1 MRPQRVYS
9 KPTHRFKPHPSMHAW
24 GKLYL
29 GYQLCLDDV
38 AELDRHS
45 RHTSR
50 AASYATRVW
59 VRVVLVLS
67 VTHARQFKRNRVTTT
82 TSRNGCQNG
91 TPRRQLHYPT
101 RQPSGGHPPRTRQ
114 GILRLLEPP
123 NSHSTWQRNP
133 FQRLHVKI
141 VIIDPYC
148 EA

>member
-1 MRPQRVYS
+1 V
-9 KPTHRFKPHPSMHAW
+9 T
-24 GKLYL
+24 
-29 GYQLCLDDV
+29 
-38 AELDRHS
+38 
-45 RHTSR
+45 
-50 AASYATRVW
+50 
-59 VRVVLVLS
+59 LVLADS
-67 VTHARQFKRNRVTTT
+67 QRARRCVYLAWPCNVCRCAIVVNSKKAKEEGDVGNMAGLRCHARQFKRNGVTTT

-148 EA
+148 EAYIAAPLGGSPRARAR

>member
-1 MRPQRVYS
+1 MTDSQRARRCVYLAWSCNVCGCAIVVNS
-9 KPTHRFKPHPSMHAW
+9 KKAKEEGDAGNMAGLR
-24 GKLYL
+24 
-29 GYQLCLDDV
+29 C
-38 AELDRHS
+38 
-45 RHTSR
+45 
-50 AASYATRVW
+50 
-59 VRVVLVLS
+59 
-67 VTHARQFKRNRVTTT
+67 HARQFKRNRVTTT

-141 VIIDPYC
+141 V
-148 EA
+148 

>member
-1 MRPQRVYS
+1 
-9 KPTHRFKPHPSMHAW
+9 
-24 GKLYL
+24 
-29 GYQLCLDDV
+29 
-38 AELDRHS
+38 
-45 RHTSR
+45 
-50 AASYATRVW
+50 
-59 VRVVLVLS
+59 VLALS

-82 TSRNGCQNG
+82 TSRNGCKNG
-91 TPRRQLHYPT
+91 ALRRQLRYPT

-141 VIIDPYC
+141 VIIGPYC